1 MKDTMTSLLSDKK
14 CKNKPV
20 LLSVIKD
27 LIADKP
33 YNKDL
38 MTISVT
44 NTGPH
49 AAREYYRL
57 SCRTRESDPEL
68 LKAMLQ
74 KHQDVLGPNPNVFT
88 LIRNFDSLKINT
100 DKIDFVGCFLPW
112 DADVE
117 AGPHARRFLREPS
130 EHIDICHLYTKK
142 VSFTA
147 ANKRKSQTKLIGPSS
162 SKKQQTLSL
171 NVDKSSNVLYKI
183 V

>member
-68 LKAMLQ
+68 LKANAP
-74 KHQDVLGPNPNVFT
+74 KTP
-88 LIRNFDSLKINT
+88 R
-100 DKIDFVGCFLPW
+100 CAW
-112 DADVE
+112 
-117 AGPHARRFLREPS
+117 
-130 EHIDICHLYTKK
+130 TK
-142 VSFTA
+142 
-147 ANKRKSQTKLIGPSS
+147 
-162 SKKQQTLSL
+162 SKCIHFNSKFR
-171 NVDKSSNVLYKI
+171 
-183 V
+183 

>member
-27 LIADKP
+27 FIADKP

-74 KHQDVLGPNPNVFT
+74 KHQDVLGP
-88 LIRNFDSLKINT
+88 
-100 DKIDFVGCFLPW
+100 
-112 DADVE
+112 
-117 AGPHARRFLREPS
+117 
-130 EHIDICHLYTKK
+130 
-142 VSFTA
+142 
-147 ANKRKSQTKLIGPSS
+147 KSKCIHFN
-162 SKKQQTLSL
+162 SKFR
-171 NVDKSSNVLYKI
+171 
-183 V
+183 